1 MEISGKQK
9 ITPCLWFDTNAEEAV
24 NFYLSVFTD
33 SKITGITRYG
43 DGAPMPAGSAL
54 TISFTIKGSEFVA
67 LNGGPQFKF
76 TEAISLVVNCDTQE
90 EINNYWEK
98 LTAGG
103 SEQMCGWL
111 KDKYGLSWQIVPSV
125 LNNLMHDKDQ
135 KRSQRVMTELL
146 KMAKLDIKTLEE
158 AYNG

>member
-33 SKITGITRYG
+33 SKITGIARYG
-43 DGAPMPAGSAL
+43 DGAPMPAGTVL

-90 EINNYWEK
+90 EIDNYWEK

-146 KMAKLDIKTLEE
+146 KMAKLDIKH
-158 AYNG
+158 